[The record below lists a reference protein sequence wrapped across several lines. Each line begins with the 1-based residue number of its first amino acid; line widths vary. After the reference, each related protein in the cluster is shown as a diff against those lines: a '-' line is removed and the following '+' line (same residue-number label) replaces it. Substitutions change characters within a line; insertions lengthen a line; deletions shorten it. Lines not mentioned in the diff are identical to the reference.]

1 MVGAAGAG
9 NPAVVAMSC
18 GFYMVCSAGMMII
31 NKMVLRSLPLPMTV
45 VTIQMA
51 TTVIALVTTSSSLH
65 FGSMRDVLRWATT
78 IPLLFTF
85 MLASSMLALDLASM
99 GAIVVVRN
107 VAPIITLSI
116 ERAVSEHIELDAP
129 TILSMLVIIGGF
141 VLYTFNDIQ
150 FSAAGLALMAF
161 NMISSV
167 VERVLQRKMI
177 AVSPIDV
184 SKTGMMLLNNAVALV
199 PMSLLL
205 VAFGEPA
212 RWHVVRSLRS
222 WDWALLA
229 ASCINAVAISWAGIN
244 AQAYVTATTFMVLT
258 NVNKFAVVGFGIFVL
273 GEARSWQAISGC
285 LIALGGGLWYAR
297 ARSQIAAPVKQ
308 AYAAQAQEADDAD
321 EETADSRPMVPR
333 Q

>member
-1 MVGAAGAG
+1 MGAS
-9 NPAVVAMSC
+9 NPAVAAMSC

-51 TTVIALVTTSSSLH
+51 ATVIVLVTTSSSLH
-65 FGSMRDVLRWATT
+65 FGSVRDVVRWATT

-107 VAPIITLSI
+107 VAPIITLAM
-116 ERAVSEHIELDAP
+116 ERAGSEHIELDAP
-129 TILSMLVIIGGF
+129 TILSMLVIIGGV
-141 VLYTFNDIQ
+141 VLYTSHDIQ
-150 FSAAGLALMAF
+150 FSAAGLALMGF

-184 SKTGMMLLNNAVALV
+184 SKTGMMLLNNSVALV

-229 ASCINAVAISWAGIN
+229 ASCVNAVAISWAGIN
-244 AQAYVTATTFMVLT
+244 AQATPSAPRPCALT
-258 NVNKFAVVGFGIFVL
+258 PTPT
-273 GEARSWQAISGC
+273 
-285 LIALGGGLWYAR
+285 LIRTPTLILTLTPTPTPTPPPTPTPTPTR
-297 ARSQIAAPVKQ
+297 
-308 AYAAQAQEADDAD
+308 
-321 EETADSRPMVPR
+321 RPT
-333 Q
+333 

>member
-1 MVGAAGAG
+1 
-9 NPAVVAMSC
+9 
-18 GFYMVCSAGMMII
+18 MVCSAGMMII

-65 FGSMRDVLRWATT
+65 FGSVRDVLRWATT

-107 VAPIITLSI
+107 VAPIITLAM

-129 TILSMLVIIGGF
+129 TILSMLVIIGGV

-150 FSAAGLALMAF
+150 FSAAGLALMGF

-222 WDWALLA
+222 WDWTLLA
-229 ASCINAVAISWAGIN
+229 ASCVNAVAISWAGINAQVTEPSTLALCLNPSPNPNPNPNPNPDPNPNPNLNPNPN

-273 GEARSWQAISGC
+273 GEARSWQAGPAGFKPWAS
-285 LIALGGGLWYAR
+285 A
-297 ARSQIAAPVKQ
+297 
-308 AYAAQAQEADDAD
+308 
-321 EETADSRPMVPR
+321 
-333 Q
+333 

>member
-1 MVGAAGAG
+1 
-9 NPAVVAMSC
+9 
-18 GFYMVCSAGMMII
+18 MVCSAGMMII

-65 FGSMRDVLRWATT
+65 FGSVRDVLRWATT

-107 VAPIITLSI
+107 VAPIITLAM

-129 TILSMLVIIGGF
+129 TILSMLVIIGGV

-150 FSAAGLALMAF
+150 FSAAGLALMGF

-222 WDWALLA
+222 WDWTLLA
-229 ASCINAVAISWAGIN
+229 ASCVNAVAISWAGIN

-297 ARSQIAAPVKQ
+297 ARSQIGETAKQ
-308 AYAAQAQEADDAD
+308 RAAYAAQAQEAADDAD
-321 EETADSRPMVPR
+321 EEAADSRPMVPR

>member
-1 MVGAAGAG
+1 MASAARAG
-9 NPAVVAMSC
+9 NPAVVVMSC
-18 GFYMVCSAGMMII
+18 GFYMACSAGMMIV

-65 FGSMRDVLRWATT
+65 FGSVRDVLRWATT

-107 VAPIITLSI
+107 VAPIITLAM

-129 TILSMLVIIGGF
+129 TILSMLVIIGGV

-150 FSAAGLALMAF
+150 FSAAGLALMGF

-184 SKTGMMLLNNAVALV
+184 SKTGMMLLNNAV
-199 PMSLLL
+199 SL
-205 VAFGEPA
+205 
-212 RWHVVRSLRS
+212 S
-222 WDWALLA
+222 
-229 ASCINAVAISWAGIN
+229 
-244 AQAYVTATTFMVLT
+244 
-258 NVNKFAVVGFGIFVL
+258 
-273 GEARSWQAISGC
+273 
-285 LIALGGGLWYAR
+285 
-297 ARSQIAAPVKQ
+297 
-308 AYAAQAQEADDAD
+308 
-321 EETADSRPMVPR
+321 
-333 Q
+333 